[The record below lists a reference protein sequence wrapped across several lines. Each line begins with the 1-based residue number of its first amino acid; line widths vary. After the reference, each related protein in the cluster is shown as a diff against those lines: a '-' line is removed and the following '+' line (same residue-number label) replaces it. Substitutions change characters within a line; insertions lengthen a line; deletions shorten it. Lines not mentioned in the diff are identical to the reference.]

1 MGANACVIRSQ
12 RELTDLGPSCEMRRM
27 STANFEQ
34 QIRSTIEAFVEE
46 LSALVRSAAVQSVT
60 EAFGGPLPG
69 GARGR
74 AGKAAPLL
82 RSAGKQRAKGQK
94 RAPEDLAELVDQLLN
109 SIKTTP
115 GQRMEQIAK
124 TLKSSTQEL
133 ALPAKKLIAEKKIKT
148 KGERRATKYFPA

>member
-1 MGANACVIRSQ
+1 
-12 RELTDLGPSCEMRRM
+12 M

-46 LSALVRSAAVQSVT
+46 LSALVRAAAVQSVT

-74 AGKAAPLL
+74 SAKGGAAG
-82 RSAGKQRAKGQK
+82 RSRAKGQK

-109 SIKTTP
+109 SIKATP

-124 TLKSSTQEL
+124 TLKSTTQEL

>member
-1 MGANACVIRSQ
+1 
-12 RELTDLGPSCEMRRM
+12 MRRM
-27 STANFEQ
+27 STAKFEQ
-34 QIRSTIEAFVEE
+34 QIRTTIEAFVEE

-69 GARGR
+69 GTKGR
-74 AGKAAPLL
+74 AAKAAL
-82 RSAGKQRAKGQK
+82 SASGAKARAKGQK

-109 SIKTTP
+109 TIKAAP

-124 TLKSSTQEL
+124 TLKSTTQEL

>member
-1 MGANACVIRSQ
+1 
-12 RELTDLGPSCEMRRM
+12 MRRM

-60 EAFGGPLPG
+60 EAFGGPSPG

-74 AGKAAPLL
+74 AAKAPLL

-109 SIKTTP
+109 SIKATP

>member
-1 MGANACVIRSQ
+1 
-12 RELTDLGPSCEMRRM
+12 M
-27 STANFEQ
+27 STAKFEQ
-34 QIRSTIEAFVEE
+34 QIRTTIEAFVEE

-60 EAFGGPLPG
+60 EAFGGPLPS
-69 GARGR
+69 GAKGR
-74 AGKAAPLL
+74 AGKAAL
-82 RSAGKQRAKGQK
+82 SAAGAKARAKGQK

-109 SIKTTP
+109 TIKAAP

-124 TLKSSTQEL
+124 TLKSTTQEL